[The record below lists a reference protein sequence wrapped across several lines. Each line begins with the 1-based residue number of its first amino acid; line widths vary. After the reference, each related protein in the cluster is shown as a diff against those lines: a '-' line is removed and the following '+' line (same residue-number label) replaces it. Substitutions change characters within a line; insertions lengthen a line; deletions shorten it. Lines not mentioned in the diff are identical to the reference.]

1 MKTAIVNKNAPIL
14 RKTAQAVPL
23 KDIGSKKIQDVLK
36 RMKTALKREDDG
48 VAIAAPQIN
57 EGLRIFIISGRVP
70 SLLNKNVE
78 EGVNNK
84 VTTSDAVFIN
94 PEIIKLSRKK
104 NKVEEGCL
112 SVRWLYGQVIR
123 SEKAVIRAY
132 DENGKVF
139 ERGATGLM
147 AQIFQHEVD
156 HINGI
161 LFTDKAENIENLPPP
176 PKKKKKYEKTKN

>member
-1 MKTAIVNKNAPIL
+1 MKTTIVNKNAPIL
-14 RKTAQAVPL
+14 RKTAKAVL
-23 KDIGSKKIQDVLK
+23 IKDIPSKKIQDILK
-36 RMKTALKREDDG
+36 RMKVALKREDDG

-57 EGLRIFIISGRVP
+57 EGFRIFIMSGRVP
-70 SLLNKNVE
+70 SLLNKGNE
-78 EGVNNK
+78 ESVNNK
-84 VTTSDAVFIN
+84 ITASDAVFIN
-94 PEIIKLSRKK
+94 PEIIKLSKKK
-104 NKVEEGCL
+104 NKMEEGCL

-156 HINGI
+156 HLNGI
-161 LFTDKAENIENLPPP
+161 LFIDKAENIEDLPPP
-176 PKKKKKYEKTKN
+176 PKKKKIKK